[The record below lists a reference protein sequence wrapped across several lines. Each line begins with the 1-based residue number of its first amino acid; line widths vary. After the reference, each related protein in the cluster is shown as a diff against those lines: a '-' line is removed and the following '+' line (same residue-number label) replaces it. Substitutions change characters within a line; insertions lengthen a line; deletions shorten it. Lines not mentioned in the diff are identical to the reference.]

1 MYPIGDEISMKRMR
15 SEELLCEEE
24 RKKAFRIEVGPGMIG
39 VDCAG
44 LSLRVHDNQSSEEA

>member
-1 MYPIGDEISMKRMR
+1 MR

-39 VDCAG
+39 AGCAG
-44 LSLRVHDNQSSEEA
+44 LKSEGA